1 MLLDGSGE
9 RSAAQWS
16 SGVAEPEPVIDLTL
30 LIDSQKVGPFHIRIL
45 LVCGLCCFAAGFYT
59 VALGLVAPVATAAM
73 NLRAGALGPAFAAMG
88 VGVICG
94 SLIFAPLADR
104 FGRRRVILG
113 GLSLGAPFLAL
124 TASANSLAAL
134 MLGLFF
140 DGFALMGVVP
150 IVLALAGE
158 FMPRHERVTL
168 TMLVWSGFNLGS
180 IAAGI
185 AAAVLATGD
194 HWHRIFFINSA
205 LALASALVAAGLLPE
220 SLDFLVASHAKT
232 TRIAPILHRLVPQL
246 TIPAH
251 ARFVLEEREEQGFPI
266 ALLFKEGRARLTVF
280 LWVMLFSNIAV
291 LVFINSWLAT
301 VLVGMGVGKSI
312 AIMAAASTNAGGI
325 AGGVAISELCDRSE
339 TRRFQ
344 ILSVAFLTGGA
355 LIAAI
360 GWAGHWPAAAFAAAL
375 AVGFF
380 TFGAQNTANAVAAT
394 IYPTAM
400 RSTGA
405 GWAIGIGNSSQI
417 FSPLI
422 GGFLLSLHWPAPE
435 ILGIAA
441 LPTLCAAFA
450 ALRIGRQSRSPTSS

>member
-1 MLLDGSGE
+1 MAG
-9 RSAAQWS
+9 A
-16 SGVAEPEPVIDLTL
+16 EPVIDLTL
-30 LIDSQKVGPFHIRIL
+30 LIDGQKIGGFHIRIL

-73 NLRAGALGPAFAAMG
+73 NLRPGALGPAFAAMG

-94 SLIFAPLADR
+94 SLIWAPLADR
-104 FGRRRVILG
+104 FGRRRVILA
-113 GLSLGAPFLAL
+113 GLLLGAPFLAL

-134 MLGLFF
+134 MFGLFF

-158 FMPRHERVTL
+158 FMPRHARVTL
-168 TMLVWSGFNLGS
+168 TMLVWSGFNFGS
-180 IAAGI
+180 IATGI
-185 AAAVLATGD
+185 VAAVLAAGD

-205 LALASALVAAGLLPE
+205 LALAVALVAAALLPE
-220 SLDFLVASHAKT
+220 SLDFLVVRHEKT
-232 TRIAPILHRLVPQL
+232 GRIASILRRLVPRL
-246 TIPAH
+246 AIPANV
-251 ARFVLEEREEQGFPI
+251 RFVLEEKEERGFPV
-266 ALLFKEGRARLTVF
+266 ALLFEQGRASLTLL

-291 LVFINSWLAT
+291 LVFVNSWLAT
-301 VLVGMGVGKSI
+301 VLVGMGISKSL

-325 AGGVAISELCDRSE
+325 VGGIIISELCDRAE
-339 TRRFQ
+339 GRRFQ
-344 ILSVAFLTGGA
+344 ILAAGFLIGGV

-360 GWAGHWPAAAFAAAL
+360 GWAGHWSATAFVAAL

-422 GGFLLSLHWPAPE
+422 GGFLLSLQWPATE
-435 ILGIAA
+435 ILCIAA
-441 LPTLCAAFA
+441 LPTLCAALA
-450 ALRIGRQSRSPTSS
+450 ALRIARHLRRSPISF